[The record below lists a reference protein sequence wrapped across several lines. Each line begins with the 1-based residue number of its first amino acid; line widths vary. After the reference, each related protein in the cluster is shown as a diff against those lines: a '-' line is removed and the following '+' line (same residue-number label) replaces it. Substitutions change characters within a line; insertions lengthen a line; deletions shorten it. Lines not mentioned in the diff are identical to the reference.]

1 MVTGQDSNT
10 TGSAQAQTQ
19 QAQAAAT
26 GTGFSLLSGLMANG
40 QGSEL
45 TNNAAKILKD
55 LVAKYELE
63 KKGIKIIACDKE
75 IVNNAYSSI
84 IIGKTTT
91 INKEDA
97 FIYYALVLEATGRK
111 TPTVDDVRNEIQQAT
126 ITGKVPEIHW
136 ADNAVDQVFF
146 TNVEKVLTAELG
158 AIKKYHLDGTVI
170 PANSSMSLE
179 AILTSLLGYAHDTL
193 LINEL
198 QAQTGNE
205 INVKAAASRPGV
217 QFHVEVSTPATRNV
231 SNRVGK
237 PVAAD
242 IILTLVEKE
251 TKNEKTLT
259 SLNQAGGSRVIGSVA
274 CKIEWIPART
284 KIAASANGAFMT
296 HQIEA
301 TRIKPHIIIT
311 NLNANE
317 PSLGT
322 AMLLIRT
329 AAVLVD
335 PEMWK
340 GIAVDSLTY
349 PAMNILA
356 NTENNEKGYGANL
369 SKDFTKLSR
378 EEKILMVNKMSEGVD
393 ASISI
398 DVEKFGPTTSM
409 LSVFAAAADVNTRN
423 GAKARKEIFETV
435 QKMTSNAFVAS
446 AATYPI
452 FTSYSELPL
461 GTFASNQGEDDLRK
475 IDPAFIAALPNSSPE
490 KIYNFMA
497 STLPEAV
504 TGKQPLVSTIK
515 AIADETSSAEVYG
528 RYFRLTFQANFI
540 NDVAGAIAADGL
552 SLIYDKLIKTP
563 AQFKFTDLS
572 MFTNSSISGLA
583 GQTAFVNNNGGVDPR
598 LNSFMGYR

>member
-1 MVTGQDSNT
+1 MVTGQNNNP
-10 TGSAQAQTQ
+10 GANTQ
-19 QAQAAAT
+19 QTTQEQTTTFASS
-26 GTGFSLLSGLMANG
+26 GFSLMSGLMANG

-55 LVAKYELE
+55 LVAKYELD
-63 KKGIKIIACDKE
+63 KKGFKIIACDKE

-84 IIGKTTT
+84 VIGKTAV
-91 INKEDA
+91 INKENA
-97 FIYYALVLEATGRK
+97 FIYQVLVLEATGRK
-111 TPTVDDVRNEIQQAT
+111 TPTVDDVKNEIQQAVV
-126 ITGKVPEIHW
+126 TGKAPEIHW
-136 ADNAVDQVFF
+136 ADNAVDKVFF

-158 AIKKYHLDGTVI
+158 AIKKFHLDGVVI
-170 PANSSMSLE
+170 PANSSIAFES
-179 AILTSLLGYAHDTL
+179 ILATLLGSAHDTL
-193 LINEL
+193 LIGEL
-198 QAQTGNE
+198 QATTGNE
-205 INVKAAASRPGV
+205 INVKQATSRPGV
-217 QFHVEVSTPATRNV
+217 QFHVEVSTPQTRNV
-231 SNRVGK
+231 SNKVGK

-242 IILTLVEKE
+242 IVLTLVERE
-251 TKNEKTLT
+251 TKNEKTLS
-259 SLNQAGGSRVIGSVA
+259 SLNQAGGTRIIGSVS
-274 CKIEWIPART
+274 CKIEWIPVKT
-284 KIAASANGAFMT
+284 QVAASANGVFST
-296 HQIEA
+296 HMIDA
-301 TRIKPHIIIT
+301 IRIKPHIIIT

-322 AMLLIRT
+322 AVLLIRT

-340 GIAVDSLTY
+340 GLAADSITY

-356 NTENNEKGYGANL
+356 NTEGNEKGYGANL
-369 SKDFTKLSR
+369 SKDFAKLSR
-378 EEKILMVNKMSEGVD
+378 EERIVIVNKMSEGVD

-409 LSVFAAAADVNTRN
+409 LSIFAAAANVNTNN
-423 GAKARKEIFETV
+423 GAAARKEIFETL
-435 QKMTSNAFVAS
+435 QKMTTNAFVAS

-452 FTSYSELPL
+452 FASFSELPL

-490 KIYNFMA
+490 KIFNFMSA
-497 STLPEAV
+497 TLPEAV
-504 TGKQPLVSTIK
+504 TGKQPLVATIK

-528 RYFRLTFQANFI
+528 RYFRLTFQAEFVR
-540 NDVAGAIAADGL
+540 DMAGAIAQDGL

-583 GQTAFVNNNGGVDPR
+583 GQTAFVNNIGGVDPR
-598 LNSFMGYR
+598 LTSFMGYR